1 MNPSNPNPRRRQ
13 TATRPCAEALETRS
27 LMTGGAGNTI
37 AILPGAI
44 TATGGAVSVP
54 FAVNPANFT
63 LPKGRL
69 TLGIDIAPNQ
79 GSTLQP
85 KITSV
90 APQAAAGGHRNVR
103 PHPLPVTR
111 GPVTNAITTT
121 VAVPRRNPNLPV
133 AEAVQ
138 IAAENKTSGNFLL
151 GFYLPG
157 DANGDG
163 KVDAADINAIKASMN
178 SSVGDKNYNF
188 DADAN
193 RDGRITRM
201 DLLLARQNLGVKT
214 TVSPIIT
221 SEIDQTTLTV
231 PDARTTALPDVHF
244 TGEATPGAALSYA
257 EINNKAP
264 AAATTADANGQYS
277 LVVHPGPGVNMFKV
291 TSVDSFG
298 QTISGTIAPVI
309 LDPNAVKST

>member
-1 MNPSNPNPRRRQ
+1 MNPSNPNPRRRP
-13 TATRPCAEALETRS
+13 TAARPCAEALETRS
-27 LMTGGAGNTI
+27 LMTGGAGNSI

-44 TATGGAVSVP
+44 ADAGNAVSVP
-54 FAVNPANFT
+54 FVVNPASFT

-69 TLGIDIAPNQ
+69 TLGIDVAPNQ

-85 KITSV
+85 KIASV
-90 APQAAAGGHRNVR
+90 TPQASAGGHHKARA
-103 PHPLPVTR
+103 HPLPITR
-111 GPVTNAITTT
+111 GPGTGAITTT
-121 VAVPRRNPNLPV
+121 VSVSRRNPNLPV

-138 IAAENKTSGNFLL
+138 IAAKNKTSGNFLL

-163 KVDAADINAIKASMN
+163 KVDAADITAIKSSMN
-178 SSVGDKNYNF
+178 ARAGDKNYSF

-193 RDGRITRM
+193 RDGRITRA
-201 DLLLARQNLGVKT
+201 DLALAKQNLGVKT
-214 TVSPIIT
+214 TISPIIT
-221 SEIDQTTLTV
+221 ADIDQATLTA
-231 PDARTTALPDVHF
+231 PNTRTTALPDVHF

-264 AAATTADANGQYS
+264 VVSTTADANGQYS
-277 LVVHPGPGVNMFKV
+277 LVVHLGPGVNTFKV

-298 QTISGTIAPVI
+298 QTISGTIAPVV
-309 LDPNAVKST
+309 LDPNAVKLT